1 MPCLLPPLA
10 LGNRGGDGASPATA
24 LGRRS
29 GPGAALGE
37 GKWER
42 ETRGADSP
50 FDLGTGGPQGGNS
63 RQRRLVGG
71 GGHGGAAVGV
81 DGGQGWGQEGEG
93 IVGVRFPPYLGPRWS
108 REVGTRR

>member
-1 MPCLLPPLA
+1 MGKMPCLLPPLT
-10 LGNRGGDGASPATA
+10 LGNREGDGASPATA

-37 GKWER
+37 GKGR

-50 FDLGTGGPQGGNS
+50 FDLGTGGPQGGDS
-63 RQRRLVGG
+63 WRQRSIGS

-81 DGGQGWGQEGEG
+81 DGGQGKEGE
-93 IVGVRFPPYLGPRWS
+93 
-108 REVGTRR
+108 